1 MGRAVRAAI
10 AVLAWVVALPVH
22 ATFHLWTM
30 NELYS
35 NADGSVQFLELTALA
50 GGQEFMTGHTVVA
63 SGGGGQRTFTF
74 PNNLPADSANRRM
87 LIGTQGFAALGI
99 VTPDY
104 VVPNG
109 FFTVSGGQITF
120 AEGFDSWTY
129 GPLPSGNLSLN
140 RDGTTGANSPRNFA
154 GATGTVPAPGG
165 GGGGNAVS
173 NFNVH
178 GMWWRGVSESGW
190 GMNLVHQGNTVFATW
205 FTYDIDGSDLWLVMD
220 NLQLTGTD
228 TWSGTVYRTSGSPFG
243 LTPYDNARFAAT
255 PVGTATFTFTD
266 ANNGSVTWTVNGT
279 TLTKPITKFVYQTN
293 VPTCT
298 KGAVQSDNLNYQ
310 DLWWRSPAL
319 SENGVGYNILHQG
332 DILFVTWFT
341 YDTDGSQM
349 WLFMD
354 SANKTSTGVY
364 TGDVKQ
370 ARGSPVNQTP
380 YNTTAFA
387 PTTVGTGTLT
397 FSGANSG
404 TFTYTVKGV
413 TQTKPIIRFTFS
425 SPVTTCVFAPT
436 MGNPGYPTDPY
447 PP

>member
-1 MGRAVRAAI
+1 MRQFLRAGIAI
-10 AVLAWVVALPVH
+10 LASLIVLPVH

-35 NADGSVQFLELTALA
+35 NADGSVQYLELTALA
-50 GGQEFMTGHTVVA
+50 GGQEFLQGHTVVA

-74 PNNLPADSANRRM
+74 PSNLPSDSANRRM
-87 LIGTQGFAALGI
+87 LIGTQGFAALNI

-120 AEGFDSWTY
+120 AEGFDLWTY

-140 RDGTTGANSPRNFA
+140 RDGTTAANTPRNFA
-154 GATGTVPAPGG
+154 GATGTVPASG

-173 NFNVH
+173 NFNVQ
-178 GMWWRGVSESGW
+178 GMWWGGLSESGW

-205 FTYDIDGSDLWLVMD
+205 FTYDTDGSDLWLVMD

-228 TWSGTVYRTSGSPFG
+228 RWSGNVYRTSGSPFG
-243 LTPYDNARFAAT
+243 ATPYDNARFTAT
-255 PVGTATFTFTD
+255 SVGTATFTFTD
-266 ANNGSVTWTVNGT
+266 ASNGSVTWTVNGT
-279 TLTKPITKFVYQTN
+279 TRTKPITKFVYQGN
-293 VPTCT
+293 VPTCA
-298 KGAVQSDNLNYQ
+298 KGATQGDNINYQ

-341 YDTDGSQM
+341 YDTDGTQM

-354 SANKTSTGVY
+354 SASKTANGVY
-364 TGDVKQ
+364 TGDVRQ
-370 ARGSPVNQTP
+370 ARGSPVNQVP

-397 FSGANSG
+397 FTDANTG

-413 TQTKPIIRFTFS
+413 TQTKPIIRFAFA
-425 SPVTTCVFAPT
+425 SPVTTCVFQGA
-436 MGNPGYPTDPY
+436 MNSGMYPYDPY
-447 PP
+447 PQ